1 MKQRAP
7 EQVVLAEFSEEAAL
21 IAAATRAQEE
31 GWRIVDMFSP
41 HEVDFDLPGDN
52 DVLRQEHAIRRD
64 GLMAGVL
71 AGLAVYLLL
80 WWSKDVAFPILVG
93 GRPDHPW
100 PAFLLPAVE
109 AGMLSAGAGGLVS
122 FCIRNGFPALH
133 HPVFD
138 AEEFELATD
147 NRFFLALA
155 AEGDIEAI
163 VDALRD
169 AHVLKVQAARA

>member
-7 EQVVLAEFSEEAAL
+7 EQVVLAEFGKESDL
-21 IAAATRAQEE
+21 IVAATRAQKE
-31 GWRIVDMFSP
+31 GWRVVDVFSP
-41 HEVDFDLPGDN
+41 HEIDLDLPD
-52 DVLRQEHAIRRD
+52 DAEVHHQEHAIRRD
-64 GLMAGVL
+64 GLIAGVA
-71 AGLAVYLLL
+71 AGVAVYLLL
-80 WWSKDVAFPILVG
+80 WWSKDIAFPILVG

-109 AGMLSAGAGGLVS
+109 AGMLSAGVGGLIS

-133 HPVFD
+133 HSVFD
-138 AEEFELATD
+138 AEDFKHVTD

-163 VDALRD
+163 IASLRS
-169 AHVLKVQAARA
+169 AHVLKVQAATA